1 MTAKNNITKP
11 HDAFTKANLADI
23 DRIKALTKSH
33 YSKEIVS
40 LIKFDTFE
48 NKPTEFIQRD
58 LRHIACDV
66 LYSCKIKDE
75 DGYIYF
81 LYEPQSTPDELM
93 PFRLLEY
100 SVQIMKMHLSQ
111 GHKKLPIILPAVI
124 YNGEQSPYP
133 FSADIFECFQNVE
146 LAKAHVFKPFNL
158 IDLTIAKDEDIA
170 KLPPTLYFEYLLR
183 HARDE
188 DFAERLIDFM
198 EKHPHFVYYFLSG
211 GVDFLNVV
219 LSYIETRK
227 NKNPESIGRLI
238 QVIDN
243 KTDGEL
249 MSIIQRWQDEAKL
262 QGESIGVL
270 RGFEQGKVEGKAEG
284 RHLEKVATAKELLM
298 MGLGVDKIAKAT
310 KLSVEEIKDLQDE
323 LNGNKH

>member
-1 MTAKNNITKP
+1 M
-11 HDAFTKANLADI
+11 
-23 DRIKALTKSH
+23 
-33 YSKEIVS
+33 
-40 LIKFDTFE
+40 
-48 NKPTEFIQRD
+48 
-58 LRHIACDV
+58 
-66 LYSCKIKDE
+66 SC
-75 DGYIYF
+75 
-81 LYEPQSTPDELM
+81 
-93 PFRLLEY
+93 
-100 SVQIMKMHLSQ
+100 
-111 GHKKLPIILPAVI
+111 
-124 YNGEQSPYP
+124 
-133 FSADIFECFQNVE
+133 
-146 LAKAHVFKPFNL
+146 
-158 IDLTIAKDEDIA
+158 KDEDIA

-198 EKHPHFVYYFLSG
+198 EQHPHFVYYFLSG

-227 NKNPESIGRLI
+227 NKSPESIGRLI

-284 RHLEKVATAKELLM
+284 EKLGEHKKAVATAKELLM
-298 MGLGVDKIAKAT
+298 MGLGVDKIARAT
-310 KLSVEEIKDLQDE
+310 KLSVEEIKALQDE
-323 LNGNKH
+323 LKGNKH